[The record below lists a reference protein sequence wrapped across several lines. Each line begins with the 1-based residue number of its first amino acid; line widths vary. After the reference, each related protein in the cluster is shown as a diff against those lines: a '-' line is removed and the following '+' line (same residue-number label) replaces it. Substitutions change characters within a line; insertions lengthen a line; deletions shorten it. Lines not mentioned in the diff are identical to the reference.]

1 MSKLLI
7 QDDIINGMD
16 VYVEYT
22 LCYDLADCPDDVEII
37 LYDYGLELEAE
48 TLIRD
53 SDGSRRVINK
63 LQHISLRGFKETA
76 WMPEKLEEYITAEH
90 TVEPDY
96 E

>member
-22 LCYDLADCPDDVEII
+22 LCYDLADCPDDVEVI
-37 LYDYGLELEAE
+37 LYDYGIELTNE
-48 TLIRD
+48 TPIGGQDPQLSI
-53 SDGSRRVINK
+53 I
-63 LQHISLRGFKETA
+63 HASLRGYKETR
-76 WMPEKLEEYITAEH
+76 WMREKLEEYITAEH
-90 TVEPDY
+90 TVEADY

>member
-7 QDDIINGMD
+7 QDGIIDGMD

-22 LCYDLADCPDDVEII
+22 FDTDGSIV
-37 LYDYGLELEAE
+37 LYDYGIEL
-48 TLIRD
+48 TSHTPLQ
-53 SDGSRRVINK
+53 DGVRKATTIHS
-63 LQHISLRGFKETA
+63 SLRGYMETA